1 MVSEVG
7 FSDVRVS
14 ALNHQCKFQRWI
26 RAFLDAIFRHS
37 SRNLYHDNLTT
48 QRFRDQ
54 SQSFHIQCTLRQKY
68 SHIGRSNG
76 LNMRWREILYK
87 IRIKDIDKSY
97 NFYFYD
103 FVVRPIRRPVSL
115 IEILKAFLIGL
126 ICFEEKF
133 CIKYEIKILT
143 RCTFVHNLLNASDE
157 QCRKTFLIVFDLTMK
172 HIYIIFIHI

>member
-1 MVSEVG
+1 MLRQYCISIFMHFIWFFHASSEWG

-37 SRNLYHDNLTT
+37 SRNLYHDNFTT
-48 QRFRDQ
+48 MRFRDQ

-126 ICFEEKF
+126 ICFGEKF
-133 CIKYEIKILT
+133 CIKYKLKILT
-143 RCTFVHNLLNASDE
+143 RCTL
-157 QCRKTFLIVFDLTMK
+157 
-172 HIYIIFIHI
+172 YIINP